1 MQYRDFYNSITNDKR
16 EALLLYTKK
25 RIVSDN
31 RRSFMTKPLQIGKYS
46 VKYPLIQGGMG
57 VRISAGSLAG
67 HVAKCGGVGLV
78 AAAGIAL
85 NSGFYNGRNY
95 VMAEADAFK
104 AELKKAYEIAP
115 NGIIGVNVMVAL
127 ADFEQLVAAAIE
139 GGAKV
144 IVCGA
149 GLPLTLPGLT
159 AHAPDVALVPIVSSL
174 RAAQLIVRK
183 WDKGYQRLPDAI
195 VVEDPDTAGGH
206 LGEKM
211 EVIGNGD
218 YNQYG
223 TIREIKTYLQ
233 AEFPQASI
241 PVIAAG
247 GIWDRKDLEYAL
259 EQGADGVQMASRF
272 VCTVECD
279 ADDAFKQA
287 YLQCRQEDIGLIMSP
302 AGLPGRAILVNQ
314 DNIRQ
319 YDLDHQ
325 TPCRMGCLKKCSYK
339 ESGERFCIVT
349 ALDRAQR
356 GDVETGLVFC
366 GTNAWKADHI
376 GTVQEIFDELFAETT
391 AVAAKAA

>member
-1 MQYRDFYNSITNDKR
+1 MI
-16 EALLLYTKK
+16 
-25 RIVSDN
+25 
-31 RRSFMTKPLQIGKYS
+31 KPMQIGRYT

-85 NSGFYNGRNY
+85 NSEFYNGRNY
-95 VMAEADAFK
+95 FQAEPEAFK

-115 NGIIGVNVMVAL
+115 DGVIGVNVMVAL
-127 ADFEQLVAAAIE
+127 ADFEQLVEAAVE

-159 AHAPDVALVPIVSSL
+159 AHAPEVALVPIVSSL

-183 WDKGYQRLPDAI
+183 WHKGYDRLPDAI
-195 VVEDPDTAGGH
+195 VCEDPDTAGGH

-211 EVIGNGD
+211 ELIGTG
-218 YNQYG
+218 QYDQYA
-223 TIREIKTYLQ
+223 TIREIKAYLK
-233 AEFPQASI
+233 AEFPDADI

-247 GIWDRKDLEYAL
+247 GIWDRSDLLHAL

-272 VCTVECD
+272 VCTEECD
-279 ADDAFKQA
+279 ADPAFKQK
-287 YLQCRQEDIGLIMSP
+287 YLDCRQEDIGLIMSP
-302 AGLPGRAILVNQ
+302 AGLPGRAILDNKE
-314 DNIRQ
+314 NIRQ
-319 YDLDHQ
+319 YDLEHH

-356 GDVETGLVFC
+356 GDVDTGLVFC
-366 GTNAWKADHI
+366 GTNAWKAERI
-376 GTVQEIFDELFAETT
+376 TTVKEIFDELFAENSCEQSE
-391 AVAAKAA
+391 AA